1 MEIPCLKWRK
11 DDAIAYYQELID
23 HAKEHM
29 LPVPPIDRDQCPK
42 DMTVDELLHEL
53 KKRGLTEIRNK
64 VLEIVTER
72 DREIDLF
79 EKCQD
84 MITRYNYG
92 NYDKIKDL
100 LLYKKI

>member
-1 MEIPCLKWRK
+1 MEIPYLKWKK
-11 DDAIAYYQELID
+11 DNAVEYYQELID
-23 HAKEHM
+23 QAKKLM

-53 KKRGLTEIRNK
+53 KKRGLTEIRNEVRK
-64 VLEIVTER
+64 IVTER